1 VKVVSFSHLWRD
13 DLGTLLDSDIEFVAV
28 DPDDAAAQLSSLAD
42 ADVLISTKFDAAMA
56 RAAGRLR
63 LLLCPSAG
71 TEGIDREQL
80 PAGVGLLNGE
90 GHEIP
95 IAEYVMGAL
104 VVLRQKMFAADRAL
118 RDGRWDYG
126 FLGAGG
132 FVGELHGSKLG
143 MLGYGRIGKEIV
155 QRAAAFGIETVA
167 LTMRPERITAKPPGL
182 ALVGDL
188 KDQAAVDAVVSRSDA
203 LVVCCELSARTRGL
217 IDARRLGLMKKHAV
231 LVNIARGPIIE
242 EEALYEALKEHKIDG
257 AALDVWYEYPHERGQ
272 RVQPSR
278 FPFGELDN
286 VIMTPHCSGWTEGH
300 RRRKL
305 GRMADAIHSFKKTN
319 PDL

>member
-13 DLGTLLDSDIEFVAV
+13 DLGSLLDADIQFVAV
-28 DPDDAAAQLSSLAD
+28 DPDDDAAKLSSLAD
-42 ADVLISTKFDAAMA
+42 ADVLISTKFDASMA

-80 PAGVGLLNGE
+80 PPGVGLLNGE

-95 IAEYVMGAL
+95 IAEYVIGAL
-104 VVLRQKMFAADRAL
+104 VALRQKMFAADRAL
-118 RDGRWDYG
+118 REGRWEYG
-126 FLGAGG
+126 FLGVGG
-132 FVGELHGSKLG
+132 FVSELHGSKLG

-167 LTMRPERITAKPPGL
+167 LTMRPEKVTTKPPGL

-188 KDQAAVDAVVSRSDA
+188 KDRAAVDAVVSRSDA
-203 LVVCCELSARTRGL
+203 LVVCCELSAQTRGL

-231 LVNIARGPIIE
+231 IVNIARGPIID
-242 EEALYEALKEHKIDG
+242 EEALYEALKEHTIEG
-257 AALDVWYEYPHERGQ
+257 AALDVWYEYPHERGEL
-272 RVQPSR
+272 VQPSR
-278 FPFGELDN
+278 LPFGQLDN